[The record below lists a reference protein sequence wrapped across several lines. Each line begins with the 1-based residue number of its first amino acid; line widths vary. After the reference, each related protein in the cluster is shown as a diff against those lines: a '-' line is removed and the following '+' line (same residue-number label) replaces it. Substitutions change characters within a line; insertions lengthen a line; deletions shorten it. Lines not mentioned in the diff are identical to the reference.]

1 MAKKTDPATQT
12 DEQLILR
19 AREGDG
25 AAEETLLNRY
35 KRLVR
40 ARARELYLVGGDRD
54 DLLQEGMLGLVK
66 AIREY
71 RPDREASFATYASLL
86 VSRQMY
92 TAIQASQRRKHQPL
106 NSSLSIQELSEN
118 REEASLGIQESP
130 ENIVLGEESAR
141 KLREQIDQ
149 LLSPY
154 ERKVLALYLDGMD
167 YIEIAAAL
175 QKSPKSADNALQRI
189 RAKVA
194 AMRAN

>member
-1 MAKKTDPATQT
+1 MTRKIKLENLS
-12 DEQLILR
+12 DEQLVER
-19 AREGDG
+19 AHEGDG
-25 AAEETLLNRY
+25 AAEEALLNRY

-71 RPDREASFATYASLL
+71 RADREASFSTYASLL

-92 TAIQASQRRKHQPL
+92 SAIQASQRQKHQPL
-106 NSSLSIQELSEN
+106 NSSLSIQELAEN
-118 REEASLGIQESP
+118 REEASLGTQESP
-130 ENIVLGEESAR
+130 ESIVLGEESAR
-141 KLREQIDQ
+141 KLREQIDR

-154 ERKVLALYLDGMD
+154 ERRVLDLYLDGMD
-167 YIEIAAAL
+167 YIEIGEAL
-175 QKSPKSADNALQRI
+175 QKSPKSVDNALQRI

-194 AMRAN
+194 GMREG